1 MLWQNH
7 GSASSFNREVVKL
20 TMENVWGR
28 FLYQTELMA
37 ALVTGG
43 GQVILVNIEH
53 QEPIAINLRRVVGE
67 PMLSPAQGEVLLLSF
82 TGHSTAEI
90 ATTLEIAPS
99 TVADHIKNIYA
110 RLDVHSMR
118 ELSAQINQQMLRR
131 EH

>member
-1 MLWQNH
+1 MRLFLLD
-7 GSASSFNREVVKL
+7 GTSPSATTVHAR
-20 TMENVWGR
+20 
-28 FLYQTELMA
+28 Y
-37 ALVTGG
+37 
-43 GQVILVNIEH
+43 
-53 QEPIAINLRRVVGE
+53 
-67 PMLSPAQGEVLLLSF
+67 
-82 TGHSTAEI
+82 STAEI